1 MAIRIKR
8 SLAKRIET
16 PYATTYEVDLPK
28 SSQYVGYKV
37 IIPDYCVRER
47 EWYDEIIV
55 PTWWGEKVFVLVKIE
70 REPGKRYARP
80 KLTFEQLSLEL
91 QEYSAAFDFE
101 SSPKA
106 LVSFN
111 VYEYDGSTKES
122 QERQFAVGTLT
133 EKWFVEDGTLQ
144 RRRRSAQTFEV
155 IKENISDDDALL
167 YSAKIARLATV
178 REQLEELKSRKNTLV
193 YEVEFWLNERNK
205 KIEFSSALLCSL
217 KNLLVELKNEVIRK
231 EDEIKELYSFIK
243 NKLILK

>member
-16 PYATTYEVDLPK
+16 PYSVTYEVDLPK
-28 SSQYVGYKV
+28 SSQYVGFKA

-55 PTWWGEKVFVLVKIE
+55 PTWWGDRTFVLVKIE

-80 KLTFEQLSLEL
+80 KLTLEQLENEL
-91 QEYSAAFDFE
+91 REYSEQFDF
-101 SSPKA
+101 STSPKA
-106 LVSFN
+106 LVAFN

-155 IKENISDDDALL
+155 IKENISDNDALL
-167 YSAKIARLATV
+167 YSVKIERLAAV
-178 REQLEELKSRKNTLV
+178 REQLCELISRKNQL
-193 YEVEFWLNERNK
+193 LNEVDFWIDERAK
-205 KIEFSSALLCSL
+205 RIELSPTLLCSL
-217 KNLLVELKNEVIRK
+217 ENVKKAFDDEVLKK
-231 EDEIKELYSFIK
+231 EQEIKELYSFIGQK
-243 NKLILK
+243 